1 MQANVIM
8 GGVSG
13 ISSRILAPGGD
24 DKYLLTI
31 TDVIEVP
38 KDTLTYTN
46 GDKVILRRYEV
57 AMMPSYK

>member
-1 MQANVIM
+1 M
-8 GGVSG
+8 GGFSEG
-13 ISSRILAPGGD
+13 LFRMLAHGRV
-24 DKYLLTI
+24 DKDLLTSAY
-31 TDVIEVP
+31 VIEVP

>member
-1 MQANVIM
+1 M
-8 GGVSG
+8 GDFSEGLF
-13 ISSRILAPGGD
+13 RMLAHGRV
-24 DKYLLTI
+24 DKDLLTSAY
-31 TDVIEVP
+31 VIEVP